1 MIELSGKVAL
11 VTGAG
16 RGIGRAIAHQLAE
29 LGAKVV
35 VNNLDAA
42 RNATVVAEL
51 HALGAEAV
59 GALGSVHEPAVAE
72 ACVKTAIDS
81 FGRLDIVVNNAGI
94 TRDQLLLRMSDEQWH
109 DVLDVNLTGAFNVM
123 RAAARPMIRQRW
135 GRIINVS
142 SVVGRMGNA
151 GQANYAASK
160 AGLIGLTKAVAR
172 ELGSRGV
179 TVNAVAPGFID
190 EGMTEGLGEEVRAAL
205 LTQIPLGRLGS
216 AADVAA
222 TVAFLASDAAAYLT
236 GQTISVDG
244 GMVMV

>member
-1 MIELSGKVAL
+1 
-11 VTGAG
+11 
-16 RGIGRAIAHQLAE
+16 
-29 LGAKVV
+29 
-35 VNNLDAA
+35 
-42 RNATVVAEL
+42 
-51 HALGAEAV
+51 
-59 GALGSVHEPAVAE
+59 
-72 ACVKTAIDS
+72 
-81 FGRLDIVVNNAGI
+81 
-94 TRDQLLLRMSDEQWH
+94 
-109 DVLDVNLTGAFNVM
+109 
-123 RAAARPMIRQRW
+123 
-135 GRIINVS
+135 
-142 SVVGRMGNA
+142 MGNA